1 MNRAS
6 VSLSL
11 GGVPPWA
18 RLKAEA
24 NRLQPAAS
32 VIPDRTSLVQYSLR
46 AIDMQLSAVEKRLAD
61 RKLAQ
66 FYTDGPIAADLIGA
80 VTGIALDPQPRP
92 ESSRLPQN
100 LFPVV
105 VKTRSREYTLQSH
118 REQQFD

>member
-1 MNRAS
+1 
-6 VSLSL
+6 
-11 GGVPPWA
+11 
-18 RLKAEA
+18 
-24 NRLQPAAS
+24 
-32 VIPDRTSLVQYSLR
+32 
-46 AIDMQLSAVEKRLAD
+46 MQLSAVEKRLAD

-66 FYTDGPIAADLIGA
+66 FYTDGPIAADLIGS